1 MGSQI
6 LRAWVNLIRIWLFY
20 AKCVT
25 AMRHNYAHNYLLSL
39 PFLDDSFK
47 SNYVYL
53 PGPSNAVK
61 VLQNSR
67 AAKPTAVFF
76 LPVCF

>member
-1 MGSQI
+1 MP
-6 LRAWVNLIRIWLFY
+6 
-20 AKCVT
+20 
-25 AMRHNYAHNYLLSL
+25 HNYAHNYLLSL
-39 PFLDDSFK
+39 PFLDGSFK

-67 AAKPTAVFF
+67 TAKPTSVYF